1 MHSHGWGTQMNEFI
15 VSFFENHAKGILGE
29 CHTRAN
35 DLHHFK
41 QVLYR
46 LNQGE
51 DLSSELPQLKKLDKK
66 TAIGAVKTLIKRCE
80 EDMTAFWLLPNSPKI
95 KVEVKHIYPATDL
108 VPRFIANHTFTTP
121 VGKVGIRVATQ
132 GNYISVQTNTKDIT
146 KPKLEEAIR
155 SIERQITLLKV
166 AQ

>member
-1 MHSHGWGTQMNEFI
+1 MNEFI
-15 VSFFENHAKGILGE
+15 VQFFENHAKTVLSE
-29 CHTRAN
+29 CHARAN

-51 DLSSELPQLKKLDKK
+51 DLSHELPQLKKLDKK
-66 TAIGAVKTLIKRCE
+66 AAIASVKTLIKRCE
-80 EDMTAFWLLPNSPKI
+80 VDMSAYWLLPNSPNV
-95 KVEVKHIYPATDL
+95 KVEVKHTYPAMEL
-108 VPRFIANHTFTTP
+108 VPRFTVNHAFTTP
-121 VGKVGIRVATQ
+121 AGKLDIRVLTQ
-132 GNYISVQTNTKDIT
+132 GNYISVQTNTKSIS

-155 SIERQITLLKV
+155 SIERQITLLQV